1 MNQVS
6 DNAPLYGVCLH
17 VQEIV
22 QKAPGILGAISPL
35 NPNSYKPSRF
45 LVSAPRCYCLLTKVP
60 FFELHYE
67 MLNRFVFRSNI
78 YLYIWIQDF
87 INSVLRIWWCVYS
100 MNSIIAQERLDRITQ
115 FASEI
120 ALPEPVPHPVKEQ
133 DGVDGDFDSSNGI
146 PYIDWTE
153 YAVPVNSI
161 SGLISSSSVPSE
173 RDMSSFLFR
182 SWEPNSSQSIFASEI
197 LDSSY
202 VREVEKEAR
211 HSFQHYE
218 DCISG
223 NLKPRCDSFGR
234 ASYIYDNGNTSPDL
248 LSMHSPASRRFK
260 RAQSVEC
267 LSLER

>member
-1 MNQVS
+1 MN
-6 DNAPLYGVCLH
+6 
-17 VQEIV
+17 
-22 QKAPGILGAISPL
+22 
-35 NPNSYKPSRF
+35 R
-45 LVSAPRCYCLLTKVP
+45 
-60 FFELHYE
+60 
-67 MLNRFVFRSNI
+67 
-78 YLYIWIQDF
+78 
-87 INSVLRIWWCVYS
+87 
-100 MNSIIAQERLDRITQ
+100 IIAHERLDRITQ

-120 ALPEPVPHPVKEQ
+120 ALPELVPCPVKEQ

-197 LDSSY
+197 SDSSY

-223 NLKPRCDSFGR
+223 NLEPRCDSFGR

-248 LSMHSPASRRFK
+248 LSMHSPASRRLK

-267 LSLER
+267 LSLESSVKGAASDEEYEVNVKHEVIVDDEKVIGWAKAHNNEPLQIVCGYHALPLPPRGGELYYLTAEVLDISISALHQWIGDKKQMDQRAAAIAVWGLFRV

>member
-1 MNQVS
+1 
-6 DNAPLYGVCLH
+6 
-17 VQEIV
+17 
-22 QKAPGILGAISPL
+22 
-35 NPNSYKPSRF
+35 
-45 LVSAPRCYCLLTKVP
+45 
-60 FFELHYE
+60 
-67 MLNRFVFRSNI
+67 
-78 YLYIWIQDF
+78 
-87 INSVLRIWWCVYS
+87 
-100 MNSIIAQERLDRITQ
+100 
-115 FASEI
+115 
-120 ALPEPVPHPVKEQ
+120 VKEQ

-197 LDSSY
+197 SDSSY

-223 NLKPRCDSFGR
+223 NLEPRCTVLKG
-234 ASYIYDNGNTSPDL
+234 
-248 LSMHSPASRRFK
+248 
-260 RAQSVEC
+260 
-267 LSLER
+267 ERLQMETGMIVRTTCILIKSIT